1 LICLK
6 SKTQFQVVVI
16 EICLTGVCNV
26 VFKKKNIKT
35 PTLAVETLIDPP
47 GLIEGPP
54 SQGVKGLLCMAGIN
68 NEPHEKCSHF
78 RTRKYEDN
86 LRDQS
91 I

>member
-1 LICLK
+1 M
-6 SKTQFQVVVI
+6 SKVENTVPGCSNRNMF
-16 EICLTGVCNV
+16 TGVCNV